1 VFLVGFPLLIIPLA
15 IYNMIAFLT
24 PPPDGWATKLYTL
37 HLLSGLDWSV
47 TLGDAFIAGTLFL
60 LFIEVV
66 KATGAKSA
74 VDHVLSLLVFGGA
87 VAEFLLVQQ
96 AANSTFAIVT
106 AICFIDVMAGLSIRF
121 RVSRRERQIAADYAD
136 AHARA
141 TEAAEH
147 GTAA

>member
-1 VFLVGFPLLIIPLA
+1 MFLVGFPLLIISLA

-24 PPPDGWATKLYTL
+24 PPADGWATKLYTV
-37 HLLSGLDWSV
+37 HLLSGVDWSV
-47 TLGDAFIAGTLFL
+47 TLSDAFLAGTLLL

-74 VDHVLSLLVFGGA
+74 VDHGLSFLVFGGA
-87 VAEFLLVQQ
+87 VAEFLLVRQ
-96 AANSTFAIVT
+96 AANSTFAILVV
-106 AICFIDVMAGLSIRF
+106 ICFVDLIAGLSIRL
-121 RVSRRERQIAADYAD
+121 RVSRRERQIGADYAD

-141 TEAAEH
+141 LEAEEH

>member
-1 VFLVGFPLLIIPLA
+1 MFLVGFPLLIISLA

-24 PPPDGWATKLYTL
+24 PLPEGWATKLYTVP
-37 HLLSGLDWSV
+37 LLSGIDWSV
-47 TLGDAFIAGTLFL
+47 TLGDAFIGGTLFL

-96 AANSTFAIVT
+96 AANSTFAILT
-106 AICFIDVMAGLSIRF
+106 AICFVDLIAGLCIRV
-121 RVSRRERQIAADYAD
+121 RVSRRERQIADDLAR
-136 AHARA
+136 AHA
-141 TEAAEH
+141 AEDEEH
-147 GTAA
+147 ETAA

>member
-1 VFLVGFPLLIIPLA
+1 
-15 IYNMIAFLT
+15 MIAFLI
-24 PPPDGWATKLYTL
+24 PPPDGWVTKLYTVR
-37 HLLSGLDWSV
+37 LLSGLDWSV
-47 TLGDAFIAGTLFL
+47 TLSDAFIAGTLVL

-66 KATGAKSA
+66 KATGAKSG

-96 AANSTFAIVT
+96 AANSTFAILTV
-106 AICFIDVMAGLSIRF
+106 ICFVDLIAGLSIRL

-141 TEAAEH
+141 AEAEEH
-147 GTAA
+147 GAPA

>member
-1 VFLVGFPLLIIPLA
+1 VFLVGFPLLIISLA

-24 PPPDGWATKLYTL
+24 PLPDGWATKLYTVR
-37 HLLSGLDWSV
+37 LLSGLDWSA
-47 TLGDAFIAGTLFL
+47 TFGDVFIAGTLFL

-66 KATGAKSA
+66 KATGAKSG

-87 VAEFLLVQQ
+87 AAEFLLVRQ
-96 AANSTFAIVT
+96 AANSTFAILTV
-106 AICFIDVMAGLSIRF
+106 ICFVDLIAGLFIRL

-141 TEAAEH
+141 VEAAEH
-147 GTAA
+147 GAAV

>member
-1 VFLVGFPLLIIPLA
+1 MFLVGFPLLIVSLA
-15 IYNMIAFLT
+15 VYNMIAFLT
-24 PPPDGWATKLYTL
+24 PPADGWATKLYTV

-66 KATGAKSA
+66 KATGAKSV
-74 VDHVLSLLVFGGA
+74 VDHGLSFLVFGGA

-96 AANSTFAIVT
+96 AANSTFAILT
-106 AICFIDVMAGLSIRF
+106 AICFIDVIAGLSIRL
-121 RVSRRERQIAADYAD
+121 RVSRRERQIEADYAH
-136 AHARA
+136 AHVA
-141 TEAAEH
+141 EAEEH

>member
-1 VFLVGFPLLIIPLA
+1 MFFVGFPLLIVSLA

-24 PPPDGWATKLYTL
+24 PLPGGWATKLYTV

-47 TLGDAFIAGTLFL
+47 TLSDAFIAGTLFL

-87 VAEFLLVQQ
+87 VSEFLLIQQ
-96 AANSTFAIVT
+96 AANSTFAILT
-106 AICFIDVMAGLSIRF
+106 AICFIDLIAGLSIRL
-121 RVSRRERQIAADYAD
+121 RVSRRERQIAADF
-136 AHARA
+136 AHAHA
-141 TEAAEH
+141 AEAEEH
-147 GTAA
+147 GTAV

>member
-1 VFLVGFPLLIIPLA
+1 MFLVGFPLLIVSLA

-24 PPPDGWATKLYTL
+24 PLPDGWATKLYTV

-74 VDHVLSLLVFGGA
+74 IDHVLSLLVFGGA
-87 VAEFLLVQQ
+87 VTEFLLVQQ
-96 AANSTFAIVT
+96 AANSTFAILT
-106 AICFIDVMAGLSIRF
+106 AVCFIDLIAGLFIRL
-121 RVSRRERQIAADYAD
+121 RVSRRERAIAADFAD

-141 TEAAEH
+141 AEAQEH
-147 GTAA
+147 GAPA

>member
-1 VFLVGFPLLIIPLA
+1 VFLVGFPILIIPLA

-96 AANSTFAIVT
+96 AANSTFAILT
-106 AICFIDVMAGLSIRF
+106 AICFIDVIAGLSIRF

>member
-1 VFLVGFPLLIIPLA
+1 MFLVGFPLLIVSLA

-24 PPPDGWATKLYTL
+24 PLPDGWATKLYTV

-47 TLGDAFIAGTLFL
+47 TLSDAFIAGSLVL

-87 VAEFLLVQQ
+87 IAEFLLVQQ
-96 AANSTFAIVT
+96 AANSTFAILV
-106 AICFIDVMAGLSIRF
+106 AICFIDLIAGLSIRL
-121 RVSRRERQIAADYAD
+121 RVSRRERQLAADF
-136 AHARA
+136 AHAH
-141 TEAAEH
+141 AAEMEEH
-147 GTAA
+147 GTST

>member
-1 VFLVGFPLLIIPLA
+1 MFLVGFPLLIIPLA

-96 AANSTFAIVT
+96 AANSTFAILT
-106 AICFIDVMAGLSIRF
+106 AICFVDVIAGLSIRF
-121 RVSRRERQIAADYAD
+121 RVSRRERQIAADYAA

-141 TEAAEH
+141 AEAEEH

>member
-1 VFLVGFPLLIIPLA
+1 MFLVGFPLLIVSLA
-15 IYNMIAFLT
+15 VYNMIAFLT
-24 PPPDGWATKLYTL
+24 PPADGWATKLYTV

-66 KATGAKSA
+66 KATGAKSV
-74 VDHVLSLLVFGGA
+74 VDHGLSFLVFGGA

-96 AANSTFAIVT
+96 AANSTFAILT
-106 AICFIDVMAGLSIRF
+106 AICFIDVIAGLSIRL
-121 RVSRRERQIAADYAD
+121 RVSRRERQIAEDYAH
-136 AHARA
+136 AHAA
-141 TEAAEH
+141 EAEEH

>member
-1 VFLVGFPLLIIPLA
+1 VFLVGFPLMIISLA

-24 PPPDGWATKLYTL
+24 PPPDGWATKLYTV
-37 HLLSGLDWSV
+37 HLLSGIDWSV
-47 TLGDAFIAGTLFL
+47 TLNDAFIAGTLVL

-74 VDHVLSLLVFGGA
+74 VDHVLSLLVLGGA

-96 AANSTFAIVT
+96 AANSTFAILT
-106 AICFIDVMAGLSIRF
+106 AICFIDLIAGLSIRL
-121 RVSRRERQIAADYAD
+121 RVSRRERQIAADYAR
-136 AHARA
+136 AHAA
-141 TEAAEH
+141 EAEEH

>member
-47 TLGDAFIAGTLFL
+47 TLGDAFIAGTLLL

-96 AANSTFAIVT
+96 AANSTFAILT
-106 AICFIDVMAGLSIRF
+106 AICFIDVIAGLSIRF

-141 TEAAEH
+141 AEAEEH
-147 GTAA
+147 GAAA

>member
-1 VFLVGFPLLIIPLA
+1 VFLVGFPILIIPLA

-47 TLGDAFIAGTLFL
+47 TLGDALIAGTLFL

-96 AANSTFAIVT
+96 AANSTFAILT
-106 AICFIDVMAGLSIRF
+106 AICFIDVIAGLSIRF

>member
-1 VFLVGFPLLIIPLA
+1 MSLVGFPLLIISLA

-24 PPPDGWATKLYTL
+24 PLPDGWATKLYTL
-37 HLLSGLDWSV
+37 RLLSGLDWSV
-47 TLGDAFIAGTLFL
+47 TLGDAFIAGTLLL

-87 VAEFLLVQQ
+87 AAEFLLVQQ
-96 AANSTFAIVT
+96 AANSTFAILT
-106 AICFIDVMAGLSIRF
+106 AICFIDLIAGLFIRL
-121 RVSRRERQIAADYAD
+121 RWSRRERRIEADAAD

-141 TEAAEH
+141 AEAEGH
-147 GTAA
+147 GAPA

>member
-24 PPPDGWATKLYTL
+24 PPADGWATKLYTV
-37 HLLSGLDWSV
+37 HLLSGVDWSV

-74 VDHVLSLLVFGGA
+74 VDHVLSFLVFGGA
-87 VAEFLLVQQ
+87 VAEFLLVHQ
-96 AANSTFAIVT
+96 AANSTFAILT
-106 AICFIDVMAGLSIRF
+106 AICFVDVIAGVSIRF
-121 RVSRRERQIAADYAD
+121 RVSRRERQILADYAD

-141 TEAAEH
+141 AEAEEH